1 MGGTFINQV
10 DGAKKPCIRYYV
22 MLRFSSEVA
31 CNSVAVFSINQI
43 ARHIMTV
50 KEEFENLVERLKVDR
65 DEINLKLHLAS
76 MEVRDEFEAAEK
88 KWAVIKAKAAEVADD
103 TREVS
108 EEVVTG
114 AKIVAEELK
123 EAYRRISRRLSE

>member
-1 MGGTFINQV
+1 
-10 DGAKKPCIRYYV
+10 
-22 MLRFSSEVA
+22 
-31 CNSVAVFSINQI
+31 
-43 ARHIMTV
+43 MTV